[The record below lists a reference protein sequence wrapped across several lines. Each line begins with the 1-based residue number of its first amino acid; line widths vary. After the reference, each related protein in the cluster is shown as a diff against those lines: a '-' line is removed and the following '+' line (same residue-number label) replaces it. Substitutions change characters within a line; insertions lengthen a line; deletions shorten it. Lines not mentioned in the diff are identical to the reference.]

1 MAPGWRMDI
10 CLRTTPSTSTPISP
24 HMDHALRI
32 AESIMKA
39 RHFYHRSRSRV
50 AATGPTAFADEDEGQ
65 IETWMIGHGQ
75 ELSGNRRTIA
85 RTPWCRQ

>member
-1 MAPGWRMDI
+1 
-10 CLRTTPSTSTPISP
+10 
-24 HMDHALRI
+24 
-32 AESIMKA
+32 MKA

-85 RTPWCRQ
+85 RTPWCRH

>member
-10 CLRTTPSTSTPISP
+10 CLRTTPSISTPISP

-39 RHFYHRSRSRV
+39 RHFYHQFRSRV
-50 AATGPTAFADEDEGQ
+50 AATGPTVFADEDEGQ

>member
-1 MAPGWRMDI
+1 
-10 CLRTTPSTSTPISP
+10 
-24 HMDHALRI
+24 MDHALRI

-65 IETWMIGHGQ
+65 METWMIGHGQ

-85 RTPWCRQ
+85 RTPWCRH